1 VETEFIRLEDSLLD
15 DIALSFPSSE
25 RTLLVKSFA
34 RCCAKPML
42 PAPKNKMKEMRDK
55 LNEVLD
61 ISGAN
66 INKVK
71 P

>member
-1 VETEFIRLEDSLLD
+1 
-15 DIALSFPSSE
+15 
-25 RTLLVKSFA
+25 
-34 RCCAKPML
+34 ML
-42 PAPKNKMKEMRDK
+42 PAPKNKIKEMRDK

-61 ISGAN
+61 ISGAS